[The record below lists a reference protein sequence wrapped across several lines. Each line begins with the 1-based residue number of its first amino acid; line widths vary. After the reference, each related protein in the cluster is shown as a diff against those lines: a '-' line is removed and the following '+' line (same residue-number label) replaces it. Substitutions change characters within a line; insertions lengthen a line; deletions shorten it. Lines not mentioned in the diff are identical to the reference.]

1 MAFLHINNF
10 LRVLNNYFCGNI
22 SIMIKISFPV
32 ALAILFPLGLM
43 AQTNPTAQAAKDYT
57 IAVAW
62 QQHSGEYRALS
73 FQAYNFAKLSLQE
86 RLKGADT
93 TKPSCVVV
101 DIDETVLDNSPFQGH
116 EIQKGLSYAAKDWSE
131 WTAKAAADTVPGA
144 LGFLKYAQ
152 TQKVETFYITNRDQ
166 VDYKAT
172 LTNLQRLGFP
182 YADEAHL
189 MVKQGTS
196 DKEARRQQ
204 VLGKYNILLL
214 CGDNLSDFSNVF
226 YREGKNTKEEVDK
239 AQQEFGNH
247 FIVLPNPM
255 YGDWEK
261 LLYKGG
267 HLSERERSKQRIE
280 GLKSY

>member
-1 MAFLHINNF
+1 MMTKLF
-10 LRVLNNYFCGNI
+10 
-22 SIMIKISFPV
+22 FPV
-32 ALAILFPLGLM
+32 AFAFMLPLGSI
-43 AQTNPTAQAAKDYT
+43 AQINPKLSAAKDYT

-93 TKPSCVVV
+93 AKLSCVVV

-116 EIQKGLSYAAKDWSE
+116 EIQKGLSYAPKDWSE
-131 WTAKAAADTVPGA
+131 WTGKAAADTVPGA
-144 LGFLKYAQ
+144 LRFLKYAQ
-152 TQKVETFYITNRDQ
+152 AQNVETFYITNRDQ
-166 VDYKAT
+166 ADYKST
-172 LTNLQRLGFP
+172 LSNLQRLGFP
-182 YADEAHL
+182 YADDAHL

-196 DKEARRQQ
+196 DKEARRQE

-267 HLSERERSKQRIE
+267 HLSETERSKQRIE